1 MALALISIAILLW
14 IVLRRVSDVLL
25 TLIPLIVAG
34 LVTLEICALTNFQL
48 SYANIIAL
56 PVLLGVGVAFKIY
69 YVTAWRLGESD
80 FLELVLTRRGL
91 LQHTSDRDPHSEVC
105 GSPISQVYR
114 AWVSCWLYHLCA
126 P

>member
-1 MALALISIAILLW
+1 MGLALISIAILLW
-14 IVLRRVSDVLL
+14 IVLRRVTDALV

-34 LVTLEICALTNFQL
+34 LVTLEICALSNFQL
-48 SYANIIAL
+48 NYADIIAL

-69 YVTAWRLGESD
+69 YVIVEARRKRLPGISSHA
-80 FLELVLTRRGL
+80 RGL

>member
-1 MALALISIAILLW
+1 LLW
-14 IVLRRVSDVLL
+14 IVLRRVTDALV

-34 LVTLEICALTNFQL
+34 LVTLEICALSNFQL
-48 SYANIIAL
+48 NYADSLAGIARGRRGVQDLLRDGVEARRKRL
-56 PVLLGVGVAFKIY
+56 PGISSHA
-69 YVTAWRLGESD
+69 
-80 FLELVLTRRGL
+80 RGL